1 MNEEF
6 KDVVGEFKTHLFALP
21 DAVFAGDSITPAYDK
36 FFTDKNVRSLFLEAA
51 NGIKE
56 LSETGQITED
66 EDLALSKDCV
76 RALKRRMTKLE
87 LTARQADDIL
97 CKLADV
103 SGMSDN
109 MVDALI
115 EPALK

>member
-6 KDVVGEFKTHLFALP
+6 KNVVGEFKTRLFALP
-21 DAVFAGDSITPAYDK
+21 DTIFAGDSLTPTHEK
-36 FFTDKNVRSLFLEAA
+36 FFTDGNVRSLFLEAA
-51 NGIKE
+51 NGIKG
-56 LSETGQITED
+56 LSETGQITEA

-76 RALKRRMTKLE
+76 RTLKRRMTKLE
-87 LTARQADDIL
+87 LTAGQADDIL

-103 SGMSDN
+103 SGISDN
-109 MVDALI
+109 MIDALI